1 MGTPAVDN
9 FFSLQFIVITI
20 SSFFAAD
27 FSLSW
32 DEQMKVIEQFS
43 NENVLLLS
51 LIVFGTCLVILLPI
65 WLKQRRYLLTVKK
78 SAGVKTIVTG
88 LIFDLGVT
96 FAMDLLSEPITDV
109 MKNIIPDGGYGTV
122 SAAKLSGDSVLLRI
136 VTVVIVGPIAEE
148 VIFRG
153 LFLNRLMS
161 KMPVWGAVVI
171 SGLIFGIYHMNSVQ
185 SIIAT
190 FMGIAIAILY
200 VKTKSLAVCMVF
212 HIINNGLATL
222 MEHFAANAGSNID
235 MIIIYP
241 SG

>member
-1 MGTPAVDN
+1 MGTSAVDN

-88 LIFDLGVT
+88 LIFALGVT

-136 VTVVIVGPIAEE
+136 VTVVIV
-148 VIFRG
+148 
-153 LFLNRLMS
+153 
-161 KMPVWGAVVI
+161 
-171 SGLIFGIYHMNSVQ
+171 
-185 SIIAT
+185 
-190 FMGIAIAILY
+190 
-200 VKTKSLAVCMVF
+200 
-212 HIINNGLATL
+212 
-222 MEHFAANAGSNID
+222 
-235 MIIIYP
+235 
-241 SG
+241 